1 MGENSVLK
9 RMSKMQI
16 KGGVLGLFFNVLEK
30 YIKMIPQGKL
40 NPEKKETEPRI
51 YLDS

>member
-16 KGGVLGLFFNVLEK
+16 KGVLGLFFNVLEK

-40 NPEKKETEPRI
+40 NPEKKETEQRI